1 MTKEELRQIIIE
13 DLSAGL
19 MHFELDDSIV
29 DRNID
34 RALLYSTDYFNYVS
48 YKTVDITGV
57 AGSSGY
63 IDLTNFDGEGIPV
76 ITAVFPTQN
85 ITSAESA
92 LLGVGSLYISQ
103 GADVTGRL
111 TSYANVMNKYSQM
124 ESMLGRGARLVGNRL
139 YIDKYYKSVTLE
151 YIPRKVEIDKIVEG
165 SWLRWIIEYAGAL
178 SKLQLGQSRGKYVVS
193 SNPSTI
199 NAAEL
204 IEQAVATKERLEQ
217 ELEQKGILR
226 VSR

>member
-19 MHFELDDSIV
+19 MHFELDNSIV

-85 ITSAESA
+85 ITSVESS

-178 SKLQLGQSRGKYVVS
+178 SKLQLGQSRGKYIVS

-204 IEQAVATKERLEQ
+204 IEQAVATKEQLEQ